1 MIKGIKSFLT
11 LVVLT
16 LSCSF
21 PSVADD
27 LVQRLFNIKDGLVNY
42 TINDIAFDDYGYV
55 WLATEQGVFRVSD
68 TVTRRID
75 QPDSDNA
82 LAAENIHLI
91 AKVTS
96 QRLLVASGTSL
107 YLYDIKLNRFSDDI
121 IAGLI
126 TSDDSVVDETR
137 LDNGNLILLTR
148 LGQVLEFDVNSLS
161 ISVLTAQELDKT
173 LQWNSVNQ
181 LSNGHYIY
189 SSAYEVVIKNPA
201 GKLIEQ
207 IKRPVNN
214 LLIQKV
220 FIDSSQHIWI
230 LTNKGLYELNPLNY
244 QMNAVVG
251 LPYYIEKVI
260 EDARG
265 NLWLSAKSGLFS
277 WDRQSSKPISYKEQL
292 KNNAD
297 IDYIDDIAIDE
308 DGLIWLGGAGEG
320 LALLAIAPDFLL
332 ESFTHSSAY
341 QIEDDMIWSIYAEQD
356 KVWLGGDGGL
366 TIVDKSAKT
375 SKYLIPTGFEA
386 RDSIYGVN
394 ELDNQHI
401 VVTTTSGLFVINK
414 QTDQQVDF
422 SDFAALSDS
431 LKGEILFNSY
441 ADPLPNGRVWW
452 GATNLVY
459 YWQPGLDDIESISL
473 KDHIPQTQSVRIRS
487 MFREN
492 HDRLWIGGS
501 GFFGY
506 IDSNNNAVSLSEMLG
521 ENVKDMT
528 VNNILNV
535 DERTLWLGTRQNGVI
550 VFDTQTHETL
560 SMSDYWHVDC
570 PTIYFIEQTEKNNL
584 VGCTS
589 TLIRQNKQTKAID
602 AFSTSDGFIGNEFNE
617 SAAYYDPNAG
627 LYIGGPNGAMLV
639 DIDKLKR
646 RVSNDG
652 IALESIAI
660 YYEDNTEYHLVPDSF
675 NLVQPGA
682 KLISFQITTF
692 DYVDETPISLKYR
705 LLHEH
710 NSLDSQYIYLQGQT
724 QINIA
729 DLKAG
734 EYTLELLHKKH
745 GMWASSPFQ
754 FSFKVEQFWWA
765 SQWFKALVLFVI
777 LFGAFTSLWFRKKQ
791 INRVIGINQALRE
804 SEDKLRQSLRGSDS
818 DLWEWQASTNQIQF
832 DNKSGLLG
840 EGRKLSYLVS
850 DLPIVAADKDNL
862 QQQWRALL
870 KGDKETID
878 IEFRYYRGEEAI
890 GWLRIR
896 GRAVTRNQ
904 TTGQLDQVAGIY
916 TEVSE
921 QRELQNEIDL
931 FAKAFENTSEGML
944 ILDSRKRVKLLNT
957 AAATIFTTQHE
968 ALNGR
973 GFESLLYV
981 DHGSKNIDDLLQNSR
996 SWNGELSFKRASN
1009 EHFPVWVN
1017 ISKMSDKRDISQHYV
1032 VVFSDIT
1039 QRKKYESNLQHL
1051 ANNDALTGLANRAMF
1066 NRRLQKIIQQAH
1078 RSNEKL
1084 ALLFLDLDRFKHVN
1098 DSYGHSM
1105 GDALLVEAAKRLQHS
1120 VEAEHLVC
1128 RFGGDEFVIL
1138 IRNANSIDQIN
1149 LIAETILKT
1158 IEAPFRLFGREFFVS
1173 TSIGISMWPEDS
1185 QDAET
1190 LIKNADLA
1198 MYHAKEEGRGN
1209 FQYYSAERNAEA
1221 QYHLKI
1227 EADLRSAIENNDFE
1241 LYYQPQIDILQGDK
1255 FVGME
1260 ALIRWHHPVEGFI
1273 RPDIF
1278 IKVAESCGLIIDIDR
1293 WVLRQACIDG
1303 ARWHAL
1309 YDQPFQLSVN
1319 VSAVQF
1325 RQVDFID
1332 NLKATL
1338 ADTGMPA
1345 TCLAIEITEGVLMKE
1360 LQVARSHLTQLKQ
1373 LGIEVAIDDFGTG
1386 YSSLAY
1392 LRSFEVNTLKIDRS
1406 FLIDI
1411 ATNEADQAIVSSIIE
1426 LARNL
1431 KLQVVAEGVESHAQ
1445 MEQVF
1450 SRGCYIIQ
1458 GYFFAK
1464 PMPKAELDKFIGIGK
1479 SCKK

>member
-126 TSDDSVVDETR
+126 TSDDSIVDETR

-161 ISVLTAQELDKT
+161 ISALTAQELDKT

-181 LSNGHYIY
+181 LSDGRYIY
-189 SSAYEVVIKNPA
+189 SSAYEVVIKNA
-201 GKLIEQ
+201 WGELIKQ
-207 IKRPVNN
+207 VKRPIDNM
-214 LLIQKV
+214 LIKKLFVDAEQR
-220 FIDSSQHIWI
+220 IWI
-230 LTNKGLYELNPLNY
+230 LSNKGLYELTLQSYRMTATTALPFDIRG
-244 QMNAVVG
+244 AVEG
-251 LPYYIEKVI
+251 S
-260 EDARG
+260 RG
-265 NLWLSAKSGLFS
+265 HLWLNTRSGLFS
-277 WDRQSSKPISYKEQL
+277 WDKQSSKAISYKEEL
-292 KNNAD
+292 KNDAD
-297 IDYIDDIAIDE
+297 VDYIDDMAVDD

-320 LALLAIAPDFLL
+320 LALLAIAPEFLL
-332 ESFTHSSAY
+332 ESYTHSSTY

-366 TIVDKSAKT
+366 TIVDKSTKT
-375 SKYLIPTGFEA
+375 SKYLIPAGFEA

-422 SDFAALSDS
+422 SHFAASSDS
-431 LKGEILFNSY
+431 LKGKLLFNSY
-441 ADPLPNGRVWW
+441 ADPLFSGRVWW
-452 GATNLVY
+452 GADNDVY
-459 YWQPGLDDIESISL
+459 YWQPGLDNIVTVSPTE
-473 KDHIPQTQSVRIRS
+473 HILLSHSVNIRS
-487 MFREN
+487 FFREN
-492 HDRLWIGGS
+492 HDRLWIGGA
-501 GFFGY
+501 GLFGY
-506 IDSNNNAVSLSEMLG
+506 IDSNNNVTSLNAALG
-521 ENVKDMT
+521 INHKDIMIT
-528 VNNILNV
+528 NIHQV
-535 DERTLWLGTRQNGVI
+535 DNTTLWLGTRQNGVI
-550 VFDTQTHETL
+550 VFDTQTHEIS

-570 PTIYFIEQTEKNNL
+570 PTIYFIEQTEKDHL
-584 VGCTS
+584 VGCS
-589 TLIRQNKQTKAID
+589 SSVIRQNKQTKAID
-602 AFSTSDGFIGNEFNE
+602 VFFTSDGFIGNEFNE

-639 DIDKLKR
+639 DIDKLAP
-646 RVSNDG
+646 RVSNDD

-660 YYEDNTEYHLVPDSF
+660 YYEDNTEYHLIPESF
-675 NLVQPGA
+675 NLVRPGA
-682 KLISFQITTF
+682 NLISFQITTF
-692 DYVDETPISLKYR
+692 DYVNETPISLKYR

-734 EYTLELLHKKH
+734 EYTLELLHKQH
-745 GMWASSPFQ
+745 GVWASSPFQ

-765 SQWFKALVLFVI
+765 SQWFKALVLFAI
-777 LFGAFTSLWFRKKQ
+777 LFGVFTSLWLRKKQ

-840 EGRKLSYLVS
+840 ERRKLSYLVP
-850 DLPIVAADKDNL
+850 DIPIVAADKDNL

-878 IEFRYYRGEEAI
+878 VEFRYHRGEEAI

-904 TTGQLDQVAGIY
+904 TTGQLEQVAGIY

-957 AAATIFTTQHE
+957 AAATIFTSKHE
-968 ALNGR
+968 ALDGR

-996 SWNGELSFKRASN
+996 SWNGELSFKRGNN
-1009 EHFPVWVN
+1009 EHFPVWAN

-1039 QRKKYESNLQHL
+1039 QRKQYESNLRHL
-1051 ANNDALTGLANRAMF
+1051 ANNDVLTGLANRAMF
-1066 NRRLQKIIQQAH
+1066 TRQLQQIIEQASH
-1078 RSNEKL
+1078 TNEKL

-1105 GDALLVEAAKRLQHS
+1105 GDALLVEAAKRLKNS
-1120 VEAEHLVC
+1120 VGDDHLVC

-1138 IRNANSIDQIN
+1138 VRNADSIDQIN
-1149 LIAETILKT
+1149 LIAEQILQRFAT
-1158 IEAPFRLFGREFFVS
+1158 PFKLFGREFFVS

-1185 QDAET
+1185 QDSET

-1241 LYYQPQIDILQGDK
+1241 LYYQPQVDILQGDK

-1260 ALIRWHHPVEGFI
+1260 ALLRWRHPIEGFI

-1325 RQVDFID
+1325 RQVDFIE

-1345 TCLAIEITEGVLMKE
+1345 KCLAMEITEGVLMKE

-1431 KLQVVAEGVESHAQ
+1431 KLQVVAEGIESHAQ

-1479 SCKK
+1479 KL